1 MATTNK
7 ESFTSIMNKMS
18 SVSSAAGEGLWCML
32 LAHPAGVRGRTPGC
46 QHIKFSSVETLIMIA
61 FSVLHVNYK
70 CDFHLA
76 FSFSTVF
83 ATQTSLKKSKLGT
96 KISSSKSGNHCH
108 FLGYIRPCSGSF
120 NLQFILVD
128 GNLLKS
134 S

>member
-1 MATTNK
+1 
-7 ESFTSIMNKMS
+7 MNKMS
-18 SVSSAAGEGLWCML
+18 SVSSATGGGLWCML

-83 ATQTSLKKSKLGT
+83 ATQTSLKNQSWALKFPLPRAVTTAIFWAILGPAQAAL
-96 KISSSKSGNHCH
+96 IYN
-108 FLGYIRPCSGSF
+108 SF
-120 NLQFILVD
+120 WWMEIC
-128 GNLLKS
+128 
-134 S
+134 